1 MSKEFATMFAKPQF
15 RINYVPIDSRER
27 ISRWGGRRTNSVM
40 TRDFTVEEIEEIIR
54 SGEISAIRELSRYY
68 YRTNG
73 RYRNNINFLAN
84 LFLYDTLVTPIYE
97 SGKGSKVQ
105 ITKAFYNACS
115 FIEALD
121 VKSTLARITREWLKS
136 GIYYGILQE
145 YGNKVVIQDLPA
157 EYCRTRFKDF
167 NNLSILEFNVTYFVT
182 KYDDKKT
189 REAAL
194 LNFPEAIQKGWKDW
208 NNKNGKEKDP
218 WVIVPASAGG
228 IVFCFAEDSTP
239 LLIAAIPELAKLKD
253 SVGREEKRDENE
265 LYKLLIQ
272 RMPIDTNGHL
282 VFELDEVAEI
292 HAGVANMLQDL
303 DTVDV
308 LTTFGETTLENLQD
322 SSAATQANNR
332 IEKYSDNAW
341 DALGSSKLFF
351 NADNSSSLAYV
362 IKRLESVMQD
372 YINGYNTWIKFLINQ
387 RFART
392 GLTFDFEVLPTTKF
406 NIKDYIGY
414 YLQQAQFGYPRMRVA
429 AAMGVKQRSLVS
441 AIDFEN
447 EFLNLDEKMVPLMS
461 SYTQTGDENSSKKNN
476 STEKKGSS
484 SSQSKDITNKGG
496 RPTLADEDRSQKTQA
511 NIDSMS

>member
-1 MSKEFATMFAKPQF
+1 MSNKEFATMFAKPQF

-27 ISRWGGRRTNSVM
+27 ISRWGGHRTNGVI
-40 TRDFTVEEIEEIIR
+40 TRDFTIEEIEDIIR

-73 RYRNNINFLAN
+73 RYRNNINFLAT

-97 SGKGSKVQ
+97 SGKGSKAQ
-105 ITKAFYNACS
+105 IIKAFYNACS
-115 FIEALD
+115 FVEALD
-121 VKSTLARITREWLKS
+121 VKSTLARITREQLKS

-145 YGNKVVIQDLPA
+145 QGNRVVIQDLPI
-157 EYCRTRFKDF
+157 EYCRTQYKDF
-167 NNLSILEFNVTYFVT
+167 NNLNILEFNITYFIV
-182 KYDDKKT
+182 KYDDAKV
-189 REAAL
+189 RDAAL
-194 LNFPEAIQKGWKDW
+194 LNFPPIIQKAWKDW
-208 NNKNGKEKDP
+208 KAKKTDDP
-218 WVIVPASAGG
+218 WVKVPASAGG
-228 IVFCFAEDSTP
+228 IVFCFAEDATP

-253 SVGREEKRDENE
+253 SVAREEKRDENE

-272 RMPIDTNGHL
+272 RMPIDSDGHL

-292 HAGVANMLQDL
+292 HAGVASMLREL

-362 IKRLESVMQD
+362 IKRIESVMQD
-372 YINGYNTWIKFLINQ
+372 YMNAYSTWIRFLINS
-387 RFART
+387 RFSRT
-392 GLTFDFEVLPTTKF
+392 GLTFDFEILPTTKF
-406 NIKDYIGY
+406 NIKDYIQY
-414 YLQQAQFGYPRMRVA
+414 YLQAAQFGYPRMKLGA
-429 AAMGVKQRSLVS
+429 ALGMKQRELVS
-441 AIDFEN
+441 AVDFEN

-461 SYTQTGDENSSKKNN
+461 SYTQTGDENSSQKNKK
-476 STEKKGSS
+476 SEKKGNT
-484 SSQSKDITNKGG
+484 SSQPKDLTNKGG

>member
-1 MSKEFATMFAKPQF
+1 
-15 RINYVPIDSRER
+15 
-27 ISRWGGRRTNSVM
+27 
-40 TRDFTVEEIEEIIR
+40 
-54 SGEISAIRELSRYY
+54 
-68 YRTNG
+68 
-73 RYRNNINFLAN
+73 
-84 LFLYDTLVTPIYE
+84 
-97 SGKGSKVQ
+97 
-105 ITKAFYNACS
+105 
-115 FIEALD
+115 
-121 VKSTLARITREWLKS
+121 
-136 GIYYGILQE
+136 
-145 YGNKVVIQDLPA
+145 
-157 EYCRTRFKDF
+157 
-167 NNLSILEFNVTYFVT
+167 
-182 KYDDKKT
+182 
-189 REAAL
+189 
-194 LNFPEAIQKGWKDW
+194 
-208 NNKNGKEKDP
+208 
-218 WVIVPASAGG
+218 
-228 IVFCFAEDSTP
+228 
-239 LLIAAIPELAKLKD
+239 
-253 SVGREEKRDENE
+253 
-265 LYKLLIQ
+265 
-272 RMPIDTNGHL
+272 MPIDTNGHL

>member
-1 MSKEFATMFAKPQF
+1 MSQDFKTMFAKPQF

-27 ISRWGGRRTNSVM
+27 ISRWGGYRANGVSY
-40 TRDFTVEEIEEIIR
+40 RDFTIEEIEEIIR

-97 SGKGSKVQ
+97 IGKGSKAQ
-105 ITKAFYNACS
+105 ITKAFYNACN
-115 FIEALD
+115 FVEALD
-121 VKSTLARITREWLKS
+121 VKSTLARITREWLKT
-136 GIYYGILQE
+136 GIYYGVLQE

-157 EYCRTRFKDF
+157 EYCRTRLKDF
-167 NNLSILEFNVTYFVT
+167 NNLCILEFNITYFIT
-182 KYDDKKT
+182 KYEDE
-189 REAAL
+189 RIRNAAL
-194 LNFPEAIQKGWKDW
+194 LNFPPAIQKGWKDY
-208 NNKNGKEKDP
+208 KAKKLSDP
-218 WVIVPASAGG
+218 WIMVPASAGG
-228 IVFCFAEDSTP
+228 IVFCFAEDTTP
-239 LLIAAIPELAKLKD
+239 LLIASIPELAKLKD
-253 SVGREEKRDENE
+253 AVGREEKRDENE

-272 RMPIDTNGHL
+272 KMPTDANGHL
-282 VFELDEVAEI
+282 VFELDEIAEI
-292 HAGVANMLQDL
+292 HAGVANMLRDL

-308 LTTFGETTLENLQD
+308 LTTLGDATLENLQD
-322 SSAATQANNR
+322 SSAANQANNR

-362 IKRLESVMQD
+362 IKRIESVMQD
-372 YINGYNTWIKFLINQ
+372 YINVYATWIKFLINS

-392 GLTFDFEVLPTTKF
+392 GLSFDFEILPTTKF
-406 NIKDYIGY
+406 NIKEYIGY
-414 YLQQAQFGYPRMRVA
+414 YLQNAQFGYPRMRVGA
-429 AAMGVKQRSLVS
+429 ALGVKQRNLVS

-461 SYTQTGDENSSKKNN
+461 SYTQPGNENSNEKNKN
-476 STEKKGSS
+476 SEKNGSGG
-484 SSQSKDITNKGG
+484 SQSKDITNKGG
-496 RPTLADEDRSQKTQA
+496 RPTLADEDKSQKTQA